1 MFEKGP
7 NVSFSNCSLPYHLSG
22 TIEDADDIVKM
33 TPQQFKMQYNID
45 AEVNFSINTPA
56 LRNLRARSRAAVR
69 NDPYAFNVIDK
80 RVSNLIGTGIT
91 PRPKIEDDTLR
102 KVQQELWED
111 WVDESDAD
119 GLTDFYGQQALIAR
133 TVETAGECFVRLRP
147 RGLEENLAVPLQL
160 QVLAPE
166 FVPHDKFETAKN
178 GNSIRAGIEFNPAHQ
193 RVAYWMYRVHP
204 RDASSL
210 NAGYNQLVRIPAA
223 QVLHI
228 FEPVE
233 PGQLRG
239 VPRLAPVLK
248 RLRSLDN
255 YDDAVLFRQEVAN
268 LFAGFISRPPP
279 EGRQLA
285 LDPVTGQPFNDDR
298 DGFTPMVALEPG
310 TMQELGPGEEVEF
323 SKPPDAGNNYPD
335 FMRQQLMAA
344 AAGTGTPYEILTGDM
359 REVNDRALRV
369 VLNEFRRRLEQL
381 QFGVYV
387 HLLCRPVR
395 AAWMD
400 MAVLAGRLKLD
411 DYAQRRR
418 EYLRTRWVPQ
428 GWAYIQPV
436 QDIQARMMEVN
447 AGFNSRS
454 EMVLRAGYDAETVDA
469 ETAADQARARDLGL
483 NYKTLVD
490 QPEPAADKET
500 P

>member
-1 MFEKGP
+1 MARYPTLTRSGFLLPERIKASYDGAGEGRRSASWTAP
-7 NVSFSNCSLPYHLSG
+7 DGSVNSL
-22 TIEDADDIVKM
+22 M
-33 TPQQFKMQYNID
+33 M
-45 AEVNFSINTPA
+45 PA
-56 LRNLRARSRAAVR
+56 LRNLRSRSRAAVR
-69 NDPYAFNVIDK
+69 NDPYAFNTIDK
-80 RVSNLIGTGIT
+80 RVSNLIGTGIN
-91 PRPKIEDDTLR
+91 PRPRTEDPELR
-102 KVQQELWED
+102 KLLQELWVD
-111 WVDESDAD
+111 WVEEADAD

-147 RGLEENLAVPLQL
+147 RSLDEGLAVPIQL
-160 QVLAPE
+160 QILAPE
-166 FVPHDKFETAKN
+166 FVPHDKFEMTSS
-178 GNSIRAGIEFNPAHQ
+178 GNSIRAGIEFEPSGK
-193 RVAYWMYRVHP
+193 RVAYWMYRSHP
-204 RDASSL
+204 RESQGL
-210 NAGYNQLVRIPAA
+210 NSGYNQLVRIPAS

-239 VPRLAPVLK
+239 LPRLSPVLK

-268 LFAGFISRPPP
+268 LFAGFISRPVPDAGQVP
-279 EGRQLA
+279 R
-285 LDPVTGQPFNDDR
+285 DPVTGQLLTTDA

-344 AAGTGTPYEILTGDM
+344 AAGSGTPYELLTGDM
-359 REVNDRALRV
+359 RDVNDRALRV

-381 QFGVYV
+381 QFSVYV
-387 HLLCRPVR
+387 HQLCRPVR

-400 MAVLAGRLKLD
+400 MAVLSGALTLP

-428 GWAYIQPV
+428 GWAYIHPV
-436 QDIQARMMEVN
+436 QDVQSRMLEVN
-447 AGFNSRS
+447 AGFGSRS
-454 EMVLRAGYDAETVDA
+454 EMVLRTGYDAETVDA
-469 ETAADQARARDLGL
+469 ENAADQQRAQSLGL
-483 NYKTLVD
+483 NYKTLNTSDSADDKD
-490 QPEPAADKET
+490 QP
-500 P
+500 

>member
-1 MFEKGP
+1 MARHFPTLTRNGFLLP
-7 NVSFSNCSLPYHLSG
+7 SNIKASYEGAGEGRRSSG
-22 TIEDADDIVKM
+22 WDAPDNGIN
-33 TPQQFKMQYNID
+33 T
-45 AEVNFSINTPA
+45 INTPA
-56 LRNLRARSRAAVR
+56 LRNLRSRSRAAVR

-80 RVSNLIGTGIT
+80 RVSNLIGTGIN
-91 PRPKIEDDTLR
+91 PRPRTDDHDLR
-102 KVQQELWED
+102 KLLQELWED

-119 GLTDFYGQQALIAR
+119 ELTDFYGLQALAAR
-133 TVETAGECFVRLRP
+133 TVETSGECFVRLRP
-147 RGLEENLAVPLQL
+147 RSLNEGLAVPLQL
-160 QVLAPE
+160 QLLAPE
-166 FVPHDKFETAKN
+166 FVPHDKFESTRD
-178 GNSIRAGIEFNPAHQ
+178 GNVIRAGIEFNATGK
-193 RVAYWMYRVHP
+193 RVAYWMYRSHP
-204 RDASSL
+204 GDSSSL
-210 NAGYNQLVRIPAA
+210 NGGYNQLVRVPAS

-228 FEPVE
+228 FEPIE

-239 VPRLAPVLK
+239 VPRLSPVLK

-268 LFAGFISRPPP
+268 LFAGFISRPTP
-279 EGRQLA
+279 ETGPAPR
-285 LDPVTGQPFNDDR
+285 DPVTGQPLMADR

-359 REVNDRALRV
+359 REINDRALRV

-387 HLLCRPVR
+387 HQLCRPVR

-400 MAVLAGRLKLD
+400 MAVLSGALLLE

-418 EYLRTRWVPQ
+418 DYLRTRWVPQ

-436 QDIQARMMEVN
+436 QDVQARRMEVQ
-447 AGFNSRS
+447 AGFASRS
-454 EMVLRAGYDAETVDA
+454 EMVLRTGYDAETVDA
-469 ETAADQARARDLGL
+469 ENAADQERAERLKL
-483 NYKTLVD
+483 NYRTHEVVD
-490 QPEPAADKET
+490 PVDDKEQ

>member
-1 MFEKGP
+1 MARHYPTLSRSGFLLP
-7 NVSFSNCSLPYHLSG
+7 SNIKASYEGAGEGRRSTG
-22 TIEDADDIVKM
+22 WDAPDNGI
-33 TPQQFKMQYNID
+33 N
-45 AEVNFSINTPA
+45 SINTPA

-91 PRPKIEDDTLR
+91 PRPRIEDDTLR
-102 KVQQELWED
+102 KLLQELWDD

-119 GLTDFYGQQALIAR
+119 DRTDFYGQQALVAR
-133 TVETAGECFVRLRP
+133 TVETSGECFVRLRP
-147 RGLEENLAVPLQL
+147 RSLEEGLAVPLQL
-160 QVLAPE
+160 QALAPE
-166 FVPHDKFETAKN
+166 FVPHDKYETTRD
-178 GNSIRAGIEFNPAHQ
+178 GNFIRAGIEFTPGGK
-193 RVAYWMYRVHP
+193 RVAYWMYLAHP
-204 RDASSL
+204 RDATSL
-210 NAGYNQLVRIPAA
+210 NAGYNQLVRVPAA

-239 VPRLAPVLK
+239 VPRLSPVLK

-268 LFAGFISRPPP
+268 LFAGFISRPAP
-279 EGRQLA
+279 ESGQAPR
-285 LDPVTGQPFNDDR
+285 DPVTGQLLTLDH

-310 TMQELGPGEEVEF
+310 TMQELAPGEEVEF
-323 SKPPDAGNNYPD
+323 SKPPDAGNNYQD

-344 AAGTGTPYEILTGDM
+344 AAGTGTPYELLTGDM

-387 HLLCRPVR
+387 HQLCRPVR
-395 AAWMD
+395 AAWLD
-400 MAVLAGRLKLD
+400 MAVLSGAVMLA

-436 QDIQARMMEVN
+436 QDVQARRMEVQ
-447 AGFNSRS
+447 AGFASRS
-454 EMVLRAGYDAETVDA
+454 EMCLRTGYDAEAVDA
-469 ETAADQARARDLGL
+469 ENAADLARATSLGL
-483 NYKTLVD
+483 NYTTLDAV
-490 QPEPAADKET
+490 EPLDDKEQ

>member
-1 MFEKGP
+1 MARHYPTLSRSGFLLP
-7 NVSFSNCSLPYHLSG
+7 SNIKASYEGAGEGRRSTG
-22 TIEDADDIVKM
+22 WDAPDNGI
-33 TPQQFKMQYNID
+33 N
-45 AEVNFSINTPA
+45 SINTPA
-56 LRNLRARSRAAVR
+56 LRNLRGRSRAAVR

-91 PRPKIEDDTLR
+91 PRPNTEDNALR
-102 KVQQELWED
+102 KLLQLLWDD

-119 GLTDFYGQQALIAR
+119 EHTDFYGQQALVAR
-133 TVETAGECFVRLRP
+133 TVETSGECFVRLRP
-147 RGLEENLAVPLQL
+147 RRLDEGLAVPLQV
-160 QVLAPE
+160 QILAPE
-166 FVPHDKFETAKN
+166 FVPHDKFETTRT
-178 GNSIRAGIEFNPAHQ
+178 GNAIRAGIEFNPDGK
-193 RVAYWMYRVHP
+193 RVAYWMYLSHP
-204 RDASSL
+204 RDGVSL
-210 NAGYNQLVRIPAA
+210 NAGYNQLVRVPAS

-239 VPRLAPVLK
+239 VPRLSPVLK

-268 LFAGFISRPPP
+268 LFAGFISRPAPDSGP
-279 EGRQLA
+279 MPR
-285 LDPVTGQPFNDDR
+285 DPVTGEPLSFDR

-387 HLLCRPVR
+387 HQLCRPIR

-400 MAVLAGRLKLD
+400 MAVLSGALVLD
-411 DYAQRRR
+411 DYAKRRR

-436 QDIQARMMEVN
+436 QDVQARRMEVQ
-447 AGFNSRS
+447 AGFASRS
-454 EMVLRAGYDAETVDA
+454 EMVTRTGYDAETVDA
-469 ETAADQARARDLGL
+469 ENAADNARAQALGL
-483 NYKTLVD
+483 NYNTHEAVEVTD
-490 QPEPAADKET
+490 DKEQ

>member
-1 MFEKGP
+1 MARHYPTLSRSGFLLP
-7 NVSFSNCSLPYHLSG
+7 SNIKASYEGAGEGRRSTG
-22 TIEDADDIVKM
+22 WDAPDNGI
-33 TPQQFKMQYNID
+33 N
-45 AEVNFSINTPA
+45 SINTPA
-56 LRNLRARSRAAVR
+56 LRNLRGRSRAAVR

-91 PRPKIEDDTLR
+91 PRPNTEDNALR
-102 KVQQELWED
+102 KLLQLLWDD

-119 GLTDFYGQQALIAR
+119 EHTDFYGQQALVAR
-133 TVETAGECFVRLRP
+133 TVETSGECFVRLRP
-147 RGLEENLAVPLQL
+147 RRLDEGLAVPLQV

-166 FVPHDKFETAKN
+166 FVPHDKFETTRA
-178 GNSIRAGIEFNPAHQ
+178 GNAIRAGIEFNPEGK
-193 RVAYWMYRVHP
+193 RVAYWMYLSHP
-204 RDASSL
+204 RDGVSL
-210 NAGYNQLVRIPAA
+210 NAGYNQLVRVPAS

-239 VPRLAPVLK
+239 VPRLSPVLK

-268 LFAGFISRPPP
+268 LFAGFISRPAPDSGP
-279 EGRQLA
+279 VPR
-285 LDPVTGQPFNDDR
+285 DPVTGEPLSFDR

-387 HLLCRPVR
+387 HQLCRPIR

-400 MAVLAGRLKLD
+400 MAVLSGALVLD
-411 DYAQRRR
+411 DYAKRRR

-436 QDIQARMMEVN
+436 QDVQARRMEVQ
-447 AGFNSRS
+447 AGFASRS
-454 EMVLRAGYDAETVDA
+454 EMVTRTGYDAETVDA
-469 ETAADQARARDLGL
+469 ENAADNARAQALGL
-483 NYKTLVD
+483 NYNTHEAVEVTD
-490 QPEPAADKET
+490 DKEQ

>member
-1 MFEKGP
+1 MARHYPTLSRSGFLLP
-7 NVSFSNCSLPYHLSG
+7 SNIKASYEGAGEGRRSTG
-22 TIEDADDIVKM
+22 WDAPDDGI
-33 TPQQFKMQYNID
+33 N
-45 AEVNFSINTPA
+45 SINTPA
-56 LRNLRARSRAAVR
+56 LRNLRGRSRAAVR

-91 PRPKIEDDTLR
+91 PRPNTEDNALR
-102 KVQQELWED
+102 KLLQLLWDD
-111 WVDESDAD
+111 WVEESDAD
-119 GLTDFYGQQALIAR
+119 EHTDFYGQQALVAR
-133 TVETAGECFVRLRP
+133 TVETSGECFVRLRP
-147 RGLEENLAVPLQL
+147 RRLDEGLAVPLQV
-160 QVLAPE
+160 QILAPE
-166 FVPHDKFETAKN
+166 FVPHDKFETTRT
-178 GNSIRAGIEFNPAHQ
+178 GNAIRAGIEFNPEGK
-193 RVAYWMYRVHP
+193 RVAYWMYLSHP
-204 RDASSL
+204 RDGVSL
-210 NAGYNQLVRIPAA
+210 NAGYNQLVRVPAS

-239 VPRLAPVLK
+239 VPRLSPVLK

-268 LFAGFISRPPP
+268 LFAGFISRPAPDSGP
-279 EGRQLA
+279 VPR
-285 LDPVTGQPFNDDR
+285 DPVTGEPLSFDR

-387 HLLCRPVR
+387 HQLCRPIR

-400 MAVLAGRLKLD
+400 MAVLSGALVLD
-411 DYAQRRR
+411 DYAKRRR

-436 QDIQARMMEVN
+436 QDVQARRMEVQ
-447 AGFNSRS
+447 AGFASRS
-454 EMVLRAGYDAETVDA
+454 EMVTRTGYDAETVDA
-469 ETAADQARARDLGL
+469 ENAADNARAQALGL
-483 NYKTLVD
+483 NYNTHEAVEVTD
-490 QPEPAADKET
+490 DKEQS
-500 P
+500 

>member
-1 MFEKGP
+1 MARQYPTLTRNGFL
-7 NVSFSNCSLPYHLSG
+7 LPERIKASYEGAGEGRRSASW
-22 TIEDADDIVKM
+22 DAPDIGI
-33 TPQQFKMQYNID
+33 N
-45 AEVNFSINTPA
+45 SINTPA

-133 TVETAGECFVRLRP
+133 TVETAGECFVRIRP
-147 RGLEENLAVPLQL
+147 RSLDENLAVPLQL

-166 FVPHDKFETAKN
+166 FVPHDKFEPAKN

-268 LFAGFISRPPP
+268 LFAGFISKPPP
-279 EGRQLA
+279 EATQQPR
-285 LDPVTGQPFNDDR
+285 DPVTGQLLTEDR

-387 HLLCRPVR
+387 HQLCRPVR

-454 EMVLRAGYDAETVDA
+454 EMVLRSGYDAETVDA
-469 ETAADQARARDLGL
+469 ENAADQARARELGL

-490 QPEPAADKET
+490 VPEEPADKEK

>member
-1 MFEKGP
+1 MARHYPTLTRNGFLLP
-7 NVSFSNCSLPYHLSG
+7 SNIKANYEGAGEGRRSASWEATENG
-22 TIEDADDIVKM
+22 I
-33 TPQQFKMQYNID
+33 N
-45 AEVNFSINTPA
+45 SINTPA

-91 PRPKIEDDTLR
+91 PRPTTDDAELR
-102 KVQQELWED
+102 KLKQQLWDD
-111 WVDESDAD
+111 WVDEADAD
-119 GLTDFYGQQALIAR
+119 ELTDFYGMQALVAR

-147 RGLEENLAVPLQL
+147 RSLSEGLAVPLQL
-160 QVLAPE
+160 QALAPE
-166 FVPHDKFETAKN
+166 FVPHDKFEMTKN
-178 GNSIRAGIEFNPAHQ
+178 GNVIRAGIEFNPAGK
-193 RVAYWMYRVHP
+193 RVAYWMYLSHP
-204 RDASSL
+204 RDSSSL
-210 NAGYNQLVRIPAA
+210 NVGYNQLVRVPAA

-228 FEPVE
+228 FEPME

-268 LFAGFISRPPP
+268 LFAGFIKRPAPDSGQQP
-279 EGRQLA
+279 R
-285 LDPVTGQPFNDDR
+285 DPVTGQLLTTDR

-344 AAGTGTPYEILTGDM
+344 AAGSGTPYEILTGDM

-387 HLLCRPVR
+387 HQLCRPVR

-400 MAVLAGRLKLD
+400 MAVLSGALVLE

-436 QDIQARMMEVN
+436 QDVQARRMEVQ
-447 AGFNSRS
+447 AGFASRS
-454 EMVLRAGYDAETVDA
+454 EMVLRTGYDAETVDT
-469 ETAADQARARDLGL
+469 ENAADLVRATGLGL
-483 NYKTLVD
+483 NYTTLEAIELND
-490 QPEPAADKET
+490 DKEQ

>member
-1 MFEKGP
+1 MARHYPTLSRSGFLLP
-7 NVSFSNCSLPYHLSG
+7 SNIKASYEGAGEGRRSTG
-22 TIEDADDIVKM
+22 WDAPDNGI
-33 TPQQFKMQYNID
+33 N
-45 AEVNFSINTPA
+45 SINTPA
-56 LRNLRARSRAAVR
+56 LRNLRGRSRAAVR

-91 PRPKIEDDTLR
+91 PRPNTDDGVLR
-102 KVQQELWED
+102 KLLQLLWDD
-111 WVDESDAD
+111 WVDEADAD
-119 GLTDFYGQQALIAR
+119 EHTDFYGQQALVAR
-133 TVETAGECFVRLRP
+133 TVETSGECFVRLRP
-147 RGLEENLAVPLQL
+147 RSVDEGLAVPLQV
-160 QVLAPE
+160 QILAPE
-166 FVPHDKFETAKN
+166 FVPHDKFETTRT
-178 GNSIRAGIEFNPAHQ
+178 GNTIRAGIEFSPGGK
-193 RVAYWMYRVHP
+193 RVAYWMYLSHP
-204 RDASSL
+204 RDSVSL
-210 NAGYNQLVRIPAA
+210 NAGYNQLVRIPAT

-239 VPRLAPVLK
+239 VPRLSPVLK

-268 LFAGFISRPPP
+268 LFAGFISRPAPDSGP
-279 EGRQLA
+279 MPR
-285 LDPVTGQPFNDDR
+285 DPVTGQPLSLDR

-387 HLLCRPVR
+387 HQFCRPVR

-400 MAVLAGRLKLD
+400 MAVLSGALTLD
-411 DYAQRRR
+411 NYAQRRR

-436 QDIQARMMEVN
+436 QDVQARRMEVQ
-447 AGFNSRS
+447 AGFASRS
-454 EMVLRAGYDAETVDA
+454 EMVTRTGYDAETVDA
-469 ETAADQARARDLGL
+469 ENAADNARAQALGL
-483 NYKTLVD
+483 NYNTHEVVEVTD
-490 QPEPAADKET
+490 DKEQS
-500 P
+500 

>member
-1 MFEKGP
+1 MARQYPTLTRNGFL
-7 NVSFSNCSLPYHLSG
+7 LPERIKASYEGAGEGRRSASW
-22 TIEDADDIVKM
+22 DAPDIGI
-33 TPQQFKMQYNID
+33 N
-45 AEVNFSINTPA
+45 SINTPA

-133 TVETAGECFVRLRP
+133 TVETAGECFVRIRP
-147 RGLEENLAVPLQL
+147 RSLDQDLAVPLQL

-166 FVPHDKFETAKN
+166 FVPHDKFEPAKN
-178 GNSIRAGIEFNPAHQ
+178 GNSIRAGIEFNPSHQ
-193 RVAYWMYRVHP
+193 RVAYHMYRVHP

-210 NAGYNQLVRIPAA
+210 NAGYNQLVRVPAE

-279 EGRQLA
+279 EASQQPR
-285 LDPVTGQPFNDDR
+285 DPVTGQLLTEDR

-387 HLLCRPVR
+387 HQLCRPVR

-454 EMVLRAGYDAETVDA
+454 EMVLRSGYDAETVDA
-469 ETAADQARARDLGL
+469 ENAADQARARDLGL

-490 QPEPAADKET
+490 QPEPAADKEA

>member
-1 MFEKGP
+1 MPRQYPTLTRNGFL
-7 NVSFSNCSLPYHLSG
+7 LPERIKASYEGAGEGRRSASWDAPDSG
-22 TIEDADDIVKM
+22 I
-33 TPQQFKMQYNID
+33 N
-45 AEVNFSINTPA
+45 SINTPA

-91 PRPKIEDDTLR
+91 PRPKIEDDALR
-102 KVQQELWED
+102 KLQQELWED

-133 TVETAGECFVRLRP
+133 TVETSGECFVRLRP
-147 RGLEENLAVPLQL
+147 RAQTEDLAVPLQL

-166 FVPHDKFETAKN
+166 FVPHDKFEPAKN

-210 NAGYNQLVRIPAA
+210 NAGYNQLVRVPAE

-279 EGRQLA
+279 EASQQPR
-285 LDPVTGQPFNDDR
+285 DPVTGQLLSEDR

-387 HLLCRPVR
+387 HQLCRPVR

-400 MAVLAGRLKLD
+400 MAVLAGHLKLD

-454 EMVLRAGYDAETVDA
+454 EMVLRSGYDAETVDA
-469 ETAADQARARDLGL
+469 ENAADQARARDLGL

-490 QPEPAADKET
+490 LPEEPADKEK

>member
-1 MFEKGP
+1 MARHFPTLTRSGFLLP
-7 NVSFSNCSLPYHLSG
+7 SNIKASYEGAGEGRRSASWDAPDNGVNSL
-22 TIEDADDIVKM
+22 VM
-33 TPQQFKMQYNID
+33 
-45 AEVNFSINTPA
+45 PA
-56 LRNLRARSRAAVR
+56 LRNLRSRSRAAVR

-80 RVSNLIGTGIT
+80 RVSNLIGTGIN
-91 PRPKIEDDTLR
+91 PRPRIDDPELR
-102 KVQQELWED
+102 HLLQELWDD

-133 TVETAGECFVRLRP
+133 TVETSGECFVRLRP
-147 RGLEENLAVPLQL
+147 RSPDQGLAVPIQL
-160 QVLAPE
+160 QALAPE
-166 FVPHDKFETAKN
+166 FVPHDKFEMTST
-178 GNSIRAGIEFNPAHQ
+178 GNIIRAGIEFTPAGQ
-193 RVAYWMYRVHP
+193 RVAYWMYRSHP
-204 RDASSL
+204 RDAASL
-210 NAGYNQLVRIPAA
+210 NSGYNQLVRVPAS

-228 FEPVE
+228 FEPIE

-239 VPRLAPVLK
+239 VPRLSPVLK

-268 LFAGFISRPPP
+268 LFAGFISRPAPDAGQVP
-279 EGRQLA
+279 R
-285 LDPVTGQPFNDDR
+285 DPVTGLPLNMDA

-344 AAGTGTPYEILTGDM
+344 AAGTGTPYEIITGDM
-359 REVNDRALRV
+359 REINDRALRV

-381 QFGVYV
+381 QFSVYV
-387 HLLCRPVR
+387 HQLCRPVR

-400 MAVLAGRLKLD
+400 MAVLSGALSLP
-411 DYAQRRR
+411 DYALRRR

-436 QDIQARMMEVN
+436 QDVQARQMEVN
-447 AGFNSRS
+447 AGFASRS
-454 EMVLRAGYDAETVDA
+454 EMVLRTGYDAETVDA
-469 ETAADQARARDLGL
+469 ENAADVQRAKSLGL
-483 NYKTLVD
+483 NYKTLETVVQPDDKD
-490 QPEPAADKET
+490 QP
-500 P
+500 

>member
-1 MFEKGP
+1 MARQYPTLSRNGFL
-7 NVSFSNCSLPYHLSG
+7 LPERIKASYEGAGEGRRSASW
-22 TIEDADDIVKM
+22 DAPDIGI
-33 TPQQFKMQYNID
+33 N
-45 AEVNFSINTPA
+45 SINTPA

-91 PRPKIEDDTLR
+91 PRPKIEDDALR
-102 KVQQELWED
+102 KLQQDLWDD

-147 RGLEENLAVPLQL
+147 RSLDENLAVPLQL
-160 QVLAPE
+160 QILAPE
-166 FVPHDKFETAKN
+166 FVPHDKFEPAKN

-193 RVAYWMYRVHP
+193 RVAYWMFRVHP

-210 NAGYNQLVRIPAA
+210 NAGYNQLVRVPAE

-279 EGRQLA
+279 EASQQPR
-285 LDPVTGQPFNDDR
+285 DPVTGQLLSEDR

-344 AAGTGTPYEILTGDM
+344 AAGTGTPYEILSGDM

-387 HLLCRPVR
+387 HQLCRPVR

-400 MAVLAGRLKLD
+400 MAVLAGRLTLA

-447 AGFNSRS
+447 AGFSSRS
-454 EMVLRAGYDAETVDA
+454 EMVLRTGYDAETVDT
-469 ETAADQARARDLGL
+469 ENAADQKRARDLGL

-490 QPEPAADKET
+490 VPEEPADKEK

>member
-1 MFEKGP
+1 MARQYPTLTRNGFL
-7 NVSFSNCSLPYHLSG
+7 LPERIKASYEGAGEGRRSASW
-22 TIEDADDIVKM
+22 DAPDIGI
-33 TPQQFKMQYNID
+33 N
-45 AEVNFSINTPA
+45 SITTPA

-91 PRPKIEDDTLR
+91 PRPKIEDDALR
-102 KVQQELWED
+102 KIQQELWGD

-133 TVETAGECFVRLRP
+133 TVETAGECFLRLRP
-147 RGLEENLAVPLQL
+147 RSLDENLAVPLQL

-193 RVAYWMYRVHP
+193 RVAYHMYRVHP

-210 NAGYNQLVRIPAA
+210 NAGYNQLVRIPAE

-279 EGRQLA
+279 ESRGVP
-285 LDPVTGQPFNDDR
+285 LDMLTGQPVNADR

-310 TMQELGPGEEVEF
+310 TMQELAPGEEVEF

-335 FMRQQLMAA
+335 FMRQQLMAS

-387 HLLCRPVR
+387 HQLCRPVR

-400 MAVLAGRLKLD
+400 MAVLAERLKLD

-454 EMVLRAGYDAETVDA
+454 EMVLRSGYDAETVDA
-469 ETAADQARARDLGL
+469 ENAADQARARDLGL
-483 NYKTLVD
+483 NYKTLVEL
-490 QPEPAADKET
+490 PEEPVDKEK

>member
-1 MFEKGP
+1 MARQYPTLTRNGFLLPERIKASYEGAGEGRRSASWDAP
-7 NVSFSNCSLPYHLSG
+7 DIGINSL
-22 TIEDADDIVKM
+22 
-33 TPQQFKMQYNID
+33 
-45 AEVNFSINTPA
+45 NTPA
-56 LRNLRARSRAAVR
+56 LRNLRARSRSAVR

-91 PRPKIEDDTLR
+91 PRPKTEDDVLR
-102 KVQQELWED
+102 KLQQDLWDD

-133 TVETAGECFVRLRP
+133 TVETSGECFVRLRP
-147 RGLEENLAVPLQL
+147 RGLDEDLAVPLQL

-166 FVPHDKFETAKN
+166 FVPHDKFDPCKN
-178 GNSIRAGIEFNPAHQ
+178 GNSIRAGIEFNPAHK
-193 RVAYWMYRVHP
+193 RVAYHMYRVHP

-210 NAGYNQLVRIPAA
+210 NAGYNQLVRVPAE

-279 EGRQLA
+279 EATQQPR
-285 LDPVTGQPFNDDR
+285 DPITGLPLTEDR

-387 HLLCRPVR
+387 HQLCRPVR
-395 AAWMD
+395 AAWLD
-400 MAVLAGRLKLD
+400 MAVLAGRLTLV

-454 EMVLRAGYDAETVDA
+454 EMVLRQGYDAETVD
-469 ETAADQARARDLGL
+469 EENAADQKRARELGL

-490 QPEPAADKET
+490 LPTEPADKET

>member
-1 MFEKGP
+1 MARHYPTLTRNGFLLP
-7 NVSFSNCSLPYHLSG
+7 SNIKASYEGAGEGRRSASWEASDNG
-22 TIEDADDIVKM
+22 I
-33 TPQQFKMQYNID
+33 N
-45 AEVNFSINTPA
+45 SINTPA

-91 PRPKIEDDTLR
+91 PRPTTDDAALR
-102 KVQQELWED
+102 KLKQQLWDD
-111 WVDESDAD
+111 WVDEADAD
-119 GLTDFYGQQALIAR
+119 ELTDFYGMQALVAR

-147 RGLEENLAVPLQL
+147 RSPSEGLAVPLQL
-160 QVLAPE
+160 QALAPE

-178 GNSIRAGIEFNPAHQ
+178 GNVIRAGIEFNPSGK
-193 RVAYWMYRVHP
+193 RVAYWMYLSHP
-204 RDASSL
+204 RDSSSL
-210 NAGYNQLVRIPAA
+210 NAGYNQLVRVPAT

-228 FEPVE
+228 FEPME

-268 LFAGFISRPPP
+268 LFAGFIKRPSP
-279 EGRQLA
+279 EMGQQPR
-285 LDPVTGQPFNDDR
+285 DPVTGQLLTTDR

-344 AAGTGTPYEILTGDM
+344 AAGSGTPYEILTGDM

-387 HLLCRPVR
+387 HQLCRPVR

-400 MAVLAGRLKLD
+400 MAVLSGALVLE

-436 QDIQARMMEVN
+436 QDVQARRMEVQ
-447 AGFNSRS
+447 AGFASRS
-454 EMVLRAGYDAETVDA
+454 EMVLRTGYDAETVDT
-469 ETAADQARARDLGL
+469 ENAADLVRATNLGL
-483 NYKTLVD
+483 NYTTLD
-490 QPEPAADKET
+490 AIELNDDKEQ

>member
-1 MFEKGP
+1 MARHYPTLSRSGFLLP
-7 NVSFSNCSLPYHLSG
+7 SNIKASYEGAGEGRRSTG
-22 TIEDADDIVKM
+22 WDAPDNGI
-33 TPQQFKMQYNID
+33 N
-45 AEVNFSINTPA
+45 SINTPA
-56 LRNLRARSRAAVR
+56 LRNLRGRSRAAVR

-91 PRPKIEDDTLR
+91 PRPNTEDNALR
-102 KVQQELWED
+102 KLLQLLWDD

-119 GLTDFYGQQALIAR
+119 EHTDFYGQQALVAR
-133 TVETAGECFVRLRP
+133 TVETSGECFVRLRP
-147 RGLEENLAVPLQL
+147 RRLDERLAVPLQV
-160 QVLAPE
+160 QILAPE
-166 FVPHDKFETAKN
+166 FVPHDKFETTRT
-178 GNSIRAGIEFNPAHQ
+178 GNAIRAGIEFNPEGK
-193 RVAYWMYRVHP
+193 RVAYWMYLSHP
-204 RDASSL
+204 RDGVSL
-210 NAGYNQLVRIPAA
+210 NAGYNQLVRVPAS

-239 VPRLAPVLK
+239 VPRLSPVLK

-268 LFAGFISRPPP
+268 LFAGFISRPAP
-279 EGRQLA
+279 ESGPVPR
-285 LDPVTGQPFNDDR
+285 DPVTGEPLSFDR

-387 HLLCRPVR
+387 HQLCRPIR

-400 MAVLAGRLKLD
+400 MAVLSGALVLD
-411 DYAQRRR
+411 DYAKRRR

-436 QDIQARMMEVN
+436 QDVQARRMEVQ
-447 AGFNSRS
+447 AGFASRS
-454 EMVLRAGYDAETVDA
+454 EMVTRTGYDAETVDA
-469 ETAADQARARDLGL
+469 ENAADNARAQALGL
-483 NYKTLVD
+483 NYNTHEAVEVTD
-490 QPEPAADKET
+490 DKEQS
-500 P
+500 

>member
-1 MFEKGP
+1 MARTYPTLTRNGFLLP
-7 NVSFSNCSLPYHLSG
+7 SNIKASYEGAGEGRRSTG
-22 TIEDADDIVKM
+22 WDAPDNGI
-33 TPQQFKMQYNID
+33 N
-45 AEVNFSINTPA
+45 SINTPA
-56 LRNLRARSRAAVR
+56 LRNLRSRSRAAVR
-69 NDPYAFNVIDK
+69 NDPYAYNVIDK

-91 PRPKIEDDTLR
+91 PRPKTDDEALR
-102 KVQQELWED
+102 KFLQELWED

-119 GLTDFYGQQALIAR
+119 ERTDFYGQQALIAR
-133 TVETAGECFVRLRP
+133 TVETSGECFVRLRP
-147 RGLEENLAVPLQL
+147 RSLDEGLAVPLQI
-160 QVLAPE
+160 QALAPE
-166 FVPHDKFETAKN
+166 FVPHDKYETTKN
-178 GNSIRAGIEFNPAHQ
+178 GNIIRAGIEFTPGGK
-193 RVAYWMYRVHP
+193 REAYWMYLSHP

-210 NAGYNQLVRIPAA
+210 NAGYNQLVRVPAA

-239 VPRLAPVLK
+239 VPRLSPVLK

-268 LFAGFISRPPP
+268 LFAGFISRPAPDSGLVP
-279 EGRQLA
+279 R
-285 LDPVTGQPFNDDR
+285 DPVTGQPLSLDR

-381 QFGVYV
+381 QFSVYV
-387 HLLCRPVR
+387 HQLCRPVR

-400 MAVLAGRLKLD
+400 MAVLSGALVMD

-418 EYLRTRWVPQ
+418 HYLRTRWVPQ

-436 QDIQARMMEVN
+436 QDVQARRMEVQ
-447 AGFNSRS
+447 AGFASRS
-454 EMVLRAGYDAETVDA
+454 EMVLRTGYDAETVDA
-469 ETAADQARARDLGL
+469 ENAADLARATALGL
-483 NYKTLVD
+483 NYTTLEAFVPID
-490 QPEPAADKET
+490 DKEQ

>member
-1 MFEKGP
+1 MARTYPTLTRNGFLLP
-7 NVSFSNCSLPYHLSG
+7 SNIKASYEGAGEGRRSTG
-22 TIEDADDIVKM
+22 WDAPDNGI
-33 TPQQFKMQYNID
+33 N
-45 AEVNFSINTPA
+45 SINTPA
-56 LRNLRARSRAAVR
+56 LRNLRSRSRAAVR
-69 NDPYAFNVIDK
+69 NDPYAYNVIDK
-80 RVSNLIGTGIT
+80 RISNLIGTGIT
-91 PRPKIEDDTLR
+91 PRPKTDDEALR
-102 KVQQELWED
+102 KLLQELWED

-119 GLTDFYGQQALIAR
+119 ERTDFYGQQALIAR
-133 TVETAGECFVRLRP
+133 TVETSGECFVRLRP
-147 RGLEENLAVPLQL
+147 RNLDEGLAVPLQI
-160 QVLAPE
+160 QALAPE
-166 FVPHDKFETAKN
+166 FVPHDKFETTRD
-178 GNSIRAGIEFNPAHQ
+178 GNIIRAGIEFTPGGK
-193 RVAYWMYRVHP
+193 RVAYWMYLSHP

-210 NAGYNQLVRIPAA
+210 NAGYNQLVRVPAT

-239 VPRLAPVLK
+239 VPRLSPVLK

-268 LFAGFISRPPP
+268 LFAGFISRPPQDSGP
-279 EGRQLA
+279 VPR
-285 LDPVTGQPFNDDR
+285 DPVTGQPLSLDR

-381 QFGVYV
+381 QFSVYV
-387 HLLCRPVR
+387 HQLCRPVR

-400 MAVLAGRLKLD
+400 MAVLSGALVLE

-436 QDIQARMMEVN
+436 QDVQARRMEVQ
-447 AGFNSRS
+447 AGFASRS
-454 EMVLRAGYDAETVDA
+454 EMVLRTGYDAETVDA
-469 ETAADQARARDLGL
+469 ENAADLARATHLGL
-483 NYKTLVD
+483 NYTTLEAFVPID
-490 QPEPAADKET
+490 DKEQ

>member
-1 MFEKGP
+1 MARHFPTLTRNGFLLP
-7 NVSFSNCSLPYHLSG
+7 SNIKASYEGAGEGRRSASWEATDNG
-22 TIEDADDIVKM
+22 I
-33 TPQQFKMQYNID
+33 N
-45 AEVNFSINTPA
+45 SINTPA

-91 PRPKIEDDTLR
+91 PRPTTDDAALR
-102 KVQQELWED
+102 KLKQQLWDD
-111 WVDESDAD
+111 WVDEADAD
-119 GLTDFYGQQALIAR
+119 ELTDFYGMQALVAR

-147 RGLEENLAVPLQL
+147 RSPSEGLAVPLQL
-160 QVLAPE
+160 QALAPE

-178 GNSIRAGIEFNPAHQ
+178 GNVIRAGIEFNPAGK
-193 RVAYWMYRVHP
+193 RVAYWMYLSHP
-204 RDASSL
+204 RDSSSL
-210 NAGYNQLVRIPAA
+210 NAGYNQLVRVPAA

-228 FEPVE
+228 FEPME

-268 LFAGFISRPPP
+268 LFAGFIKRPSP
-279 EGRQLA
+279 EMGQQPR
-285 LDPVTGQPFNDDR
+285 DPVTGQLLTTDR

-344 AAGTGTPYEILTGDM
+344 AAGSGTPYEILTGDM

-387 HLLCRPVR
+387 HQLCRPVR

-400 MAVLAGRLKLD
+400 MAVLSGALVLE

-436 QDIQARMMEVN
+436 QDVQARRMEVQ
-447 AGFNSRS
+447 AGFASRS
-454 EMVLRAGYDAETVDA
+454 EMVLRTGYDAETVDT
-469 ETAADQARARDLGL
+469 ENAADLARATGLGL
-483 NYKTLVD
+483 NYTTLEAIVD
-490 QPEPAADKET
+490 IDEKEL

>member
-1 MFEKGP
+1 MARHYPTLSRSGFLLP
-7 NVSFSNCSLPYHLSG
+7 SNIKASYEGAGEGRRSTG
-22 TIEDADDIVKM
+22 WDAPDNGI
-33 TPQQFKMQYNID
+33 N
-45 AEVNFSINTPA
+45 SINTPA
-56 LRNLRARSRAAVR
+56 LRNLRGRSRAAVR

-91 PRPKIEDDTLR
+91 PRPNTEDNALR
-102 KVQQELWED
+102 KLLQLLWDD

-119 GLTDFYGQQALIAR
+119 EHTDFYGQQALVAR
-133 TVETAGECFVRLRP
+133 TVETSGECFVRLRP
-147 RGLEENLAVPLQL
+147 RRLEEGLAVPLQV
-160 QVLAPE
+160 QILAPE
-166 FVPHDKFETAKN
+166 FVPHDKFETTRT
-178 GNSIRAGIEFNPAHQ
+178 GNAIRAGIEFNPEGK
-193 RVAYWMYRVHP
+193 RVAYWMYLSHP
-204 RDASSL
+204 RDGVSL
-210 NAGYNQLVRIPAA
+210 NAGYNQLVRVPAA

-239 VPRLAPVLK
+239 VPRLSPVLK

-268 LFAGFISRPPP
+268 LFAGFISRPAP
-279 EGRQLA
+279 ESGPVPR
-285 LDPVTGQPFNDDR
+285 DPVTGEPLSFDR

-387 HLLCRPVR
+387 HQLCRPIR

-400 MAVLAGRLKLD
+400 MAFLSGALVLD
-411 DYAQRRR
+411 DYAKRRR

-436 QDIQARMMEVN
+436 QDVQARRMEVQ
-447 AGFNSRS
+447 AGFASRS
-454 EMVLRAGYDAETVDA
+454 EMVTRTGYDAETVDA
-469 ETAADQARARDLGL
+469 ENAADNARAQALGL
-483 NYKTLVD
+483 NYNTHEAVEVTD
-490 QPEPAADKET
+490 DKEQS
-500 P
+500 

>member
-1 MFEKGP
+1 MSRFPTLTRHG
-7 NVSFSNCSLPYHLSG
+7 FLLPDRIKASYEGASEG
-22 TIEDADDIVKM
+22 RRSAGWDASDNGINSIVM
-33 TPQQFKMQYNID
+33 
-45 AEVNFSINTPA
+45 PA
-56 LRNLRARSRAAVR
+56 LRNLRARSRLAVR
-69 NDPYAFNVIDK
+69 NDPYAFNAIDK

-91 PRPKIEDDTLR
+91 PRPTIADDALR
-102 KVQQELWED
+102 KLLQLLWQD
-111 WVDESDAD
+111 WTEESDAD

-133 TVETAGECFVRLRP
+133 TVETSGETFVRLRP
-147 RGLEENLAVPLQL
+147 RSLDEGLAVPLQL

-166 FVPHDKFETAKN
+166 FVPHDKFEVTKN
-178 GNSIRAGIEFNPAHQ
+178 GNIIRAGIEFSPAG
-193 RVAYWMYRVHP
+193 RREAYWMYRSHP
-204 RDASSL
+204 RDGTSL
-210 NAGYNQLVRIPAA
+210 NIGYNQLVRVPAS

-268 LFAGFISRPPP
+268 LFAGFISKPPP
-279 EGRQLA
+279 ETGQLPR
-285 LDPVTGQPFNDDR
+285 DPVTGLPLTTDR

-344 AAGTGTPYEILTGDM
+344 AAGSGTPYEILTGDM
-359 REVNDRALRV
+359 RDVNDRTLRV
-369 VLNEFRRRLEQL
+369 VLNEFRRRLEQM
-381 QFGVYV
+381 QFGIYV
-387 HLLCRPVR
+387 PQLCRPVR
-395 AAWMD
+395 NAWMD
-400 MAVLAGRLKLD
+400 MAVLSGAVRLD

-428 GWAYIQPV
+428 GWAYLHPV
-436 QDIQARMMEVN
+436 QDVQSKIMEVN
-447 AGFNSRS
+447 AGFASRS
-454 EMVLRAGYDAETVDA
+454 EMVLRSGYDSETID
-469 ETAADQARARDLGL
+469 EENAADQARAERLGL
-483 NYKTLVD
+483 KYKTLEVVEI
-490 QPEPAADKET
+490 PGDKE
-500 P
+500 

>member
-1 MFEKGP
+1 MARQYPTLTRNGFLLPERIKASYEGAGEGRRSASWDAP
-7 NVSFSNCSLPYHLSG
+7 DIGINSL
-22 TIEDADDIVKM
+22 
-33 TPQQFKMQYNID
+33 
-45 AEVNFSINTPA
+45 NTPA
-56 LRNLRARSRAAVR
+56 LRNLRARSRSAVR

-91 PRPKIEDDTLR
+91 PRPKIEDDALR
-102 KVQQELWED
+102 KLQQELWED

-133 TVETAGECFVRLRP
+133 TVETAGECFVRIRP
-147 RGLEENLAVPLQL
+147 RSLDENLAVPLQL

-166 FVPHDKFETAKN
+166 FVPHDKFEPAKN

-279 EGRQLA
+279 EATQQPR
-285 LDPVTGQPFNDDR
+285 DPVTGQLLSEDR

-387 HLLCRPVR
+387 HQLCRPVR

-454 EMVLRAGYDAETVDA
+454 EMVLRQGYDAETVD
-469 ETAADQARARDLGL
+469 EENAADQKRARELGL
-483 NYKTLVD
+483 NYKTLVEL
-490 QPEPAADKET
+490 PTEPADKET

>member
-1 MFEKGP
+1 MARQYPTLTRNGFL
-7 NVSFSNCSLPYHLSG
+7 LPERIKASYEGAGEGRRSASW
-22 TIEDADDIVKM
+22 DAPDVGI
-33 TPQQFKMQYNID
+33 N
-45 AEVNFSINTPA
+45 SINTPA

-91 PRPKIEDDTLR
+91 PRPKIEDDVLR

-133 TVETAGECFVRLRP
+133 TVETAGECFVRIRP
-147 RGLEENLAVPLQL
+147 RSLDENLAVPLQL

-210 NAGYNQLVRIPAA
+210 NAGYNQLVRVPAA

-279 EGRQLA
+279 EATQQPR
-285 LDPVTGQPFNDDR
+285 DPVTGQLLTEDR

-387 HLLCRPVR
+387 HQLCRPVR

-436 QDIQARMMEVN
+436 QDVQARTMEVK
-447 AGFNSRS
+447 AGFASRS
-454 EMVLRAGYDAETVDA
+454 EMVLRTGYDAETVDA
-469 ETAADQARARDLGL
+469 ENAADLARAVGLGL
-483 NYKTLVD
+483 NYNTLDVIESLD
-490 QPEPAADKET
+490 DKEQ